1 MKRIVICADGTWN
14 RPEQGDD
21 DRPTNVL
28 KLARAIEPVTHDE
41 DGSEVEQVVFYD
53 WGIGSYYGS
62 VSGGATGK
70 GINKN
75 VQDGYR
81 FIVQN
86 YDPGDELYFFGFS
99 RGAYTVRS
107 LSGFIYNCGILE
119 RRHANL
125 IHDAFELY
133 KSPSRPD
140 SRTSKRFRK
149 DYSRGEAIR
158 VRFIGVWDTVGAL
171 GIPLSFAGFLN
182 DRHHFHDNKIGPNID
197 CARHAL
203 AIDELREDFEPTI
216 WKSRRGLDL
225 KQVWFC
231 GVHTDVGGG
240 YIHPGRAALS
250 DIPLA
255 WMMRE
260 AREMGLG
267 IEQHLDTVL
276 RPSATARLH
285 DSYKGFMKLLGKSRR
300 KIGRNTRIHASV
312 KERYDRDRK
321 YRPRPLVKYVKKY
334 GWDRLED

>member
-14 RPEQGDD
+14 RPEQDIEKD
-21 DRPTNVL
+21 FPTNVL
-28 KLARAIEPVTHDE
+28 KVSRAVKPVAD
-41 DGSEVEQVVFYD
+41 DGTEQVVFYD
-53 WGIGSYYGS
+53 WGIGSYYGN

-75 VQDGYR
+75 IQDGYR

-86 YDPGDELYFFGFS
+86 YDPGDHLYFFGFS

-107 LSGFIYNCGILE
+107 LSGLIYNCGILE
-119 RRHANL
+119 RSHANR
-125 IHDAFELY
+125 IHEAFELY
-133 KSPSRPD
+133 KSSSRPT
-140 SRTSKRFRK
+140 SPKSKRFRR
-149 DYSRGEAIR
+149 DYSRGEDAR

-182 DRHHFHDNKIGPNID
+182 DDHHFHDNKIGPNID

-203 AIDELREDFEPTI
+203 AIDEKREDFEPTI
-216 WKSRRGLDL
+216 WKSRPGLDL

-240 YIHPGRAALS
+240 YIRPGRGALS
-250 DIPLA
+250 DIALK

-260 AREMGLG
+260 ARANELGL
-267 IEQHLDTVL
+267 EKHLDAKL
-276 RPSATARLH
+276 RPKPTAKLH

-300 KIGRNTRIHASV
+300 KIKRSTWLHASV
-312 KERYDRDRK
+312 KERYLKDSG
-321 YRPRPLVKYVKKY
+321 YRPKPLVDYVKRH
-334 GWDRLED
+334 GWDRLTD